1 MKKNKTK
8 EMGIAEMKNFLSYD
22 EKIEEK
28 TNTFEKIMAI
38 YEMAIEEL
46 KTKTKNIQKE
56 YQVFYEYELI
66 DHINTRIKKP
76 DSIINKMKKKGY
88 ELTYKEMIEKIN
100 DIAGVRIICQ
110 LKDDIFK
117 IRELIEKIPG
127 VVIDKEKDYVTYP
140 KESGYSS
147 YHMIVK
153 VPVVLSN
160 QLIYVK
166 VEIQIRTMLMDYW
179 SSTEHTIKYKAKKKL
194 SNIDSIKLSIYARI
208 INIISD
214 KMTKLY
220 RKQTTNSKEVTLQLN

>member
-100 DIAGVRIICQ
+100 AGDASV
-110 LKDDIFK
+110 DPYMEFAN
-117 IRELIEKIPG
+117 
-127 VVIDKEKDYVTYP
+127 TYP
-140 KESGYSS
+140 VRDSMRMMRLLYRLGIGSQERKQDRLMMFSRSVSSLQNKAREVKYKERLGK
-147 YHMIVK
+147 MEG
-153 VPVVLSN
+153 
-160 QLIYVK
+160 QTM
-166 VEIQIRTMLMDYW
+166 TMLVTTGIGVM
-179 SSTEHTIKYKAKKKL
+179 
-194 SNIDSIKLSIYARI
+194 I
-208 INIISD
+208 ILLIAMMS
-214 KMTKLY
+214 MFGA
-220 RKQTTNSKEVTLQLN
+220 

>member
-147 YHMIVK
+147 YHMI
-153 VPVVLSN
+153 
-160 QLIYVK
+160 
-166 VEIQIRTMLMDYW
+166 T
-179 SSTEHTIKYKAKKKL
+179 
-194 SNIDSIKLSIYARI
+194 
-208 INIISD
+208 
-214 KMTKLY
+214 
-220 RKQTTNSKEVTLQLN
+220 